1 MTFSDETSKTLDELF
16 KVGGETWSRLYD
28 VIHPNKDDNDACCD
42 DYCNKANEAVNFT
55 AKLVWSISLDD
66 VRNGCATP
74 NEYRKQRSQAPITG
88 GDNLFVVTQTGLEFL
103 S

>member
-1 MTFSDETSKTLDELF
+1 MTFSDETSKMLDELF

-28 VIHPNKDDNDACCD
+28 VIHPEDNDDACCD
-42 DYCNKANEAVNFT
+42 DCCDVAGGAVNFT
-55 AKLVWSISLDD
+55 AELVWSISLDD
-66 VRNGCATP
+66 VRNACATP
-74 NEYRKQRSQAPITG
+74 NEYRKQQGLAPIAG